1 MASASGASSG
11 SPCQLTNSSSEE
23 DLQAVMEQKKRKRML
38 SNRESAR
45 RSRMRKQKR
54 LDDLMGQVSHLRK
67 ENNQILDTLN
77 HTTNYYMG
85 LEAENSVL
93 RTQIL
98 ELTSRLSSLQDI
110 LQQTNLNNRT
120 TKTNLIWDYH

>member
-54 LDDLMGQVSHLRK
+54 LDDLMGQSFLWDDDIKVEK
-67 ENNQILDTLN
+67 VA
-77 HTTNYYMG
+77 G
-85 LEAENSVL
+85 LA
-93 RTQIL
+93 IF
-98 ELTSRLSSLQDI
+98 
-110 LQQTNLNNRT
+110 
-120 TKTNLIWDYH
+120 